1 MPPLFP
7 ILLIVHVSLAVALLL
22 PSIALPFLLRG
33 SEGPAERLSG
43 PTRLLLTLQSGGSVL
58 IGLGL
63 AITGTGLLLLLG
75 LELLGRPWLIVALVL
90 YAANLL
96 VAALIARP
104 NLRRLLRLPEGDPE
118 AWRRRARRQRW
129 IAYLMAAATGVIG
142 LLMATKPE
150 LW

>member
-1 MPPLFP
+1 MVPLFP
-7 ILLIVHVSLAVALLL
+7 ILLIIHVALAVALLL
-22 PSIALPFLLRG
+22 PSIALPFLVRG
-33 SEGPAERLSG
+33 NEEPERLSS
-43 PTRLLLTLQSGGSVL
+43 PTRLLLVLQSSGSVV

-63 AITGTGLLLLLG
+63 AITGVGLLLLLG

-104 NLRRLLRLPEGDPE
+104 NLRRLVRLPEGDE
-118 AWRRRARRQRW
+118 KAWRRLARRQRW

-142 LLMATKPE
+142 FLMAAKPQ

>member
-1 MPPLFP
+1 MVPLFP
-7 ILLIVHVSLAVALLL
+7 ILLIIHVALAVALLL
-22 PSIALPFLLRG
+22 PSIALPFLVRG
-33 SEGPAERLSG
+33 NEEPERLSS
-43 PTRLLLTLQSGGSVL
+43 PTRLLLVLQSSGSVV

-63 AITGTGLLLLLG
+63 AITGVGLLLLLG

-104 NLRRLLRLPEGDPE
+104 NLRRLLRLPEGDEE
-118 AWRRRARRQRW
+118 AWRRLARRQRR

-142 LLMATKPE
+142 FLMATKPQ

>member
-1 MPPLFP
+1 VVPLFP
-7 ILLIVHVSLAVALLL
+7 ILLIIHVALAVALLL
-22 PSIALPFLLRG
+22 PSIALPFLVRG
-33 SEGPAERLSG
+33 NEEPERLSS
-43 PTRLLLTLQSGGSVL
+43 PTRLLLVLQSSGSVV

-63 AITGTGLLLLLG
+63 AITGVGLLLLLG

-104 NLRRLLRLPEGDPE
+104 NLRRLLRLPEGDEE
-118 AWRRRARRQRW
+118 AWRRRARRQRR

-142 LLMATKPE
+142 FLMAAKPQ

>member
-1 MPPLFP
+1 VLPLFP
-7 ILLIVHVSLAVALLL
+7 ILLFVHVALAVALLL
-22 PSIALPFLLRG
+22 PSIALPFLVRG
-33 SEGPAERLSG
+33 NEEPERLSS
-43 PTRLLLTLQSGGSVL
+43 PTRLLLVLQSSGSVV

-63 AITGTGLLLLLG
+63 AITGVGLLLLLG

-104 NLRRLLRLPEGDPE
+104 NLRRLVRLPEGDE
-118 AWRRRARRQRW
+118 KAWRRLARRQRW

-142 LLMATKPE
+142 FLMAIKPQ